1 MLLLQ
6 ILLMGILTTVAF
18 VSQTAALPDKNDID
32 DKTPSVV
39 SRLDPVLRKALLQ
52 ALSNLERNSSEDENA
67 EGETTTATT
76 FNEEILEES
85 TTSDQ
90 TPAVQYHSFVV
101 QNNDT
106 ATSNDDS
113 EIIQTII
120 VKAPRPT
127 VSSLDVDEVS
137 EQSDNDVIIK
147 FDKLDPVKESD
158 IRVETVQVARSV
170 SSSIKTNEINGET
183 DDDISEK
190 QSTKSLKKATTYKPT
205 TTTSTT
211 TTTTTEAPTHNEDGE
226 NIERVKENDVKI
238 YQAPLVT
245 AFTIQQDGNGLPKNV
260 IPLYKQDVVPA
271 SMSQPVEQFSFTSQ
285 VHPTTQNFQNIP
297 IQSNRNTQPPPQF
310 SVQQSVQPQPPV
322 FNVNTFALEQ
332 KQRQLEQQI
341 VYLQEQQ
348 RKQEVLFRQQQS
360 YQDQQALQRQAQ
372 LLLEQ
377 RLRIEEDYRLRQQK
391 YEDELK
397 AYKEKQQQQLQSR
410 FNQPSVV
417 VEGQST
423 PNSQVKAN
431 SQIDVQQQQLSVQQ
445 LPVQVQQQLPAEQ
458 QSPVQQ
464 QLPVQHHLPVEQ
476 QLPATQP
483 PQQFAPQTNQQN
495 IQVQHQT
502 ITEVQNQQQLNV
514 QPIQQSSQSQQD
526 IERQR
531 QELQREIVRQN
542 EEYHQKQIKYQQ
554 DLATYKQKQREFAE
568 QQQQQQQQFFS
579 RQQLPFLPA
588 QQFAPSQQPTFNQG
602 LPQQQQQV
610 RFNNNNNN
618 QNQFRTSVQIVPS
631 VQFPS
636 FQVPTQQM
644 LPIREP
650 QTFRSR
656 SHNEFQQQQTN
667 IPPQLSSVQELPQ
680 RSFQQFHSGPII
692 QNSNIDPV
700 IAAPP
705 DSIQRNRV
713 FRQETDTAN
722 FFNSVNNNRI
732 TLNPVNNNADNYLQ
746 SLLFQSGISGRQNE
760 DLNIITKVL
769 ALNHGIQ
776 SSPNDQQQIRFPRR
790 ENV

>member
-1 MLLLQ
+1 M
-6 ILLMGILTTVAF
+6 TTVAL
-18 VSQTAALPDKNDID
+18 VTQTAALPDANDID
-32 DKTPSVV
+32 SKSPSVV

-52 ALSNLERNSSEDENA
+52 ALSNLERNSSEDESFEA
-67 EGETTTATT
+67 DATTATT
-76 FNEEILEES
+76 LNDEILEES

-90 TPAVQYHSFVV
+90 TPAVQYHSFLVDS
-101 QNNDT
+101 NNET
-106 ATSNDDS
+106 AANNDDS

-127 VSSLDVDEVS
+127 VSSSLDVDEVS
-137 EQSDNDVIIK
+137 EQNDNDVIIK

-170 SSSIKTNEINGET
+170 SPSIKTNEINGET
-183 DDDISEK
+183 DDENINQISATK
-190 QSTKSLKKATTYKPT
+190 QLKKVTTYKPT
-205 TTTSTT
+205 ITT
-211 TTTTTEAPTHNEDGE
+211 TTTTTTTTPAPTHNEDGE

-245 AFTIQQDGNGLPKNV
+245 AFTIQQDGNGNPKNV
-260 IPLYKQDVVPA
+260 IPLYKQDIVPA
-271 SMSQPVEQFSFTSQ
+271 SMSLPVEQFSFTS
-285 VHPTTQNFQNIP
+285 HNTNQNFQNIP
-297 IQSNRNTQPPPQF
+297 IQSTRNTLPPPTF
-310 SVQQSVQPQPPV
+310 SVQTSHQPQPPV

-332 KQRQLEQQI
+332 KQKQLEQQI

-348 RKQEVLFRQQQS
+348 RKQEALFRQQQT

-377 RLRIEEDYRLRQQK
+377 RLRIEDDYRLRQQK
-391 YEDELK
+391 YEQELK
-397 AYKEKQQQQLQSR
+397 AYKEYKEKQQVQLQSR

-417 VEGQST
+417 VEGQTT
-423 PNSQVKAN
+423 PNSQVENIKEAA
-431 SQIDVQQQQLSVQQ
+431 QIDQAQINIQQQQL
-445 LPVQVQQQLPAEQ
+445 PTQQQLPAQ
-458 QSPVQQ
+458 QQLSTQQQVTVQQ
-464 QLPVQHHLPVEQ
+464 QQ
-476 QLPATQP
+476 
-483 PQQFAPQTNQQN
+483 QQFVPEQN

-502 ITEVQNQQQLNV
+502 ITEVQNQQHLHV
-514 QPIQQSSQSQQD
+514 QPLQPSQHREQD
-526 IERQR
+526 IELQR
-531 QELQREIVRQN
+531 QIERQN
-542 EEYHQKQIKYQQ
+542 EEYRIKTLKYEEELKVYRQKVQAQQ
-554 DLATYKQKQREFAE
+554 FAE
-568 QQQQQQQQFFS
+568 QQSQQQQQQLFS

-588 QQFAPSQQPTFNQG
+588 QQFAPSQPQFNQG
-602 LPQQQQQV
+602 LPQQQQQL
-610 RFNNNNNN
+610 RFNNN
-618 QNQFRTSVQIVPS
+618 QPQFRTNVQIVPS
-631 VQFPS
+631 VQFQS

-656 SHNEFQQQQTN
+656 SNEFQQQTN
-667 IPPQLSSVQELPQ
+667 IPQLSPVQELPQ
-680 RSFQQFHSGPII
+680 RSFQQFHTSGPII

-700 IAAPP
+700 ITAAPE
-705 DSIQRNRV
+705 SLQRNRV
-713 FRQETDTAN
+713 FRQESDTSN
-722 FFNSVNNNRI
+722 FFNAASNNRI
-732 TLNPVNNNADNYLQ
+732 TLNPINNNADNYLQ

>member
-1 MLLLQ
+1 MVTWIFLVGL
-6 ILLMGILTTVAF
+6 LTTVAL
-18 VSQTAALPDKNDID
+18 VSQTAALPDKNDVD
-32 DKTPSVV
+32 DKSPSVV

-52 ALSNLERNSSEDENA
+52 ALSNLERNSSEDESGDA
-67 EGETTTATT
+67 EATT
-76 FNEEILEES
+76 VTTISDEILEES

-90 TPAVQYHSFVV
+90 TPAVQYHSYVV
-101 QNNDT
+101 DANNET
-106 ATSNDDS
+106 GTTNDDT

-127 VSSLDVDEVS
+127 VSSSLDVDEVS

-170 SSSIKTNEINGET
+170 STSDKANEINGDT
-183 DDDISEK
+183 DDDIINEK
-190 QSTKSLKKATTYKPT
+190 SITKQLKKVTTYKPT
-205 TTTSTT
+205 TTTT

-226 NIERVKENDVKI
+226 NIEHVKENDVKI

-271 SMSQPVEQFSFTSQ
+271 SMSLPVEQFSFSS
-285 VHPTTQNFQNIP
+285 HSSNQNFQNV
-297 IQSNRNTQPPPQF
+297 QSNRNTNPAPAF
-310 SVQQSVQPQPPV
+310 SIQTSHQPQPPV
-322 FNVNTFALEQ
+322 FNANTYSFLEQ
-332 KQRQLEQQI
+332 KQKQLEQQI
-341 VYLQEQQ
+341 VFLQEQQ
-348 RKQEVLFRQQQS
+348 RKQEELFRQQQS

-391 YEDELK
+391 YEQELK
-397 AYKEKQQQQLQSR
+397 AYKEKQQVQLQAR

-417 VEGQST
+417 VEGQAA
-423 PNSQVKAN
+423 PNTQADSVKEAPLDQA
-431 SQIDVQQQQLSVQQ
+431 QITQQQLQTQQQLSS
-445 LPVQVQQQLPAEQ
+445 QQQLPAQ
-458 QSPVQQ
+458 QQAPTQQTQQQIHTQQQFPEHQHLPVQQ
-464 QLPVQHHLPVEQ
+464 PPQPFAPESNQQNVQVQHHTV
-476 QLPATQP
+476 
-483 PQQFAPQTNQQN
+483 
-495 IQVQHQT
+495 
-502 ITEVQNQQQLNV
+502 TEVQNQQHLQV
-514 QPIQQSSQSQQD
+514 QPLQHHREQD
-526 IERQR
+526 IELQR
-531 QELQREIVRQN
+531 QIERQN
-542 EEYHQKQIKYQQ
+542 EEYRIKTLKYEEELKAYRQKIQAQQ
-554 DLATYKQKQREFAE
+554 YSEQQS
-568 QQQQQQQQFFS
+568 QQQQQQLFS

-588 QQFAPSQQPTFNQG
+588 QQFAPAQQIFTQG
-602 LPQQQQQV
+602 LPQQQQPV
-610 RFNNNNNN
+610 RFNNN
-618 QNQFRTSVQIVPS
+618 QPQFRTNVQIVPS
-631 VQFPS
+631 VQFQS

-644 LPIREP
+644 LPIREA

-656 SHNEFQQQQTN
+656 SQSEFQQQTN
-667 IPPQLSSVQELPQ
+667 IPQLSPVQELPQ
-680 RSFQQFHSGPII
+680 RSFQQFHTSGPVI

-705 DSIQRNRV
+705 DAIQRNRV
-713 FRQETDTAN
+713 FRQESDTAN
-722 FFNSVNNNRI
+722 FFNNNNNRV

-776 SSPNDQQQIRFPRR
+776 QSPNDQQQIRFPRR

>member
-1 MLLLQ
+1 MLTYPLNFVV
-6 ILLMGILTTVAF
+6 GFLTTVAL
-18 VSQTAALPDKNDID
+18 VSQATALPDKNDVD
-32 DKTPSVV
+32 SKSPSVV

-52 ALSNLERNSSEDENA
+52 ALSNLERNTSEDEENV
-67 EGETTTATT
+67 EFDSTTSTT
-76 FNEEILEES
+76 VSDEILEES
-85 TTSDQ
+85 TIADQ
-90 TPAVQYHSFVV
+90 TPAIQYHSFVV
-101 QNNDT
+101 DSKNDT
-106 ATSNDDS
+106 SADD

-120 VKAPRPT
+120 VKAPQPT
-127 VSSLDVDEVS
+127 VSSSLDVDEVS

-170 SSSIKTNEINGET
+170 SPSIRTNEITGET
-183 DDDISEK
+183 EDESATSK
-190 QSTKSLKKATTYKPT
+190 SSTKQLKKVTTYKPST
-205 TTTSTT
+205 TTT

-271 SMSQPVEQFSFTSQ
+271 SMALPVEQFSFSSHQTS
-285 VHPTTQNFQNIP
+285 QNFQNVP
-297 IQSNRNTQPPPQF
+297 TRNAAPPPTF
-310 SVQQSVQPQPPV
+310 SVQTPHQPQPPV

-332 KQRQLEQQI
+332 KQKQLEQQI
-341 VYLQEQQ
+341 AYLQEQQ

-391 YEDELK
+391 YEQELK
-397 AYKEKQQQQLQSR
+397 SYKEKQQVQLQSR

-417 VEGQST
+417 VEGQTTQSIQSET
-423 PNSQVKAN
+423 VKEVPQVD
-431 SQIDVQQQQLSVQQ
+431 QINNPTQQQLPAQQQQLSVQQ
-445 LPVQVQQQLPAEQ
+445 LPAPQQQ
-458 QSPVQQ
+458 
-464 QLPVQHHLPVEQ
+464 
-476 QLPATQP
+476 
-483 PQQFAPQTNQQN
+483 QQFVPTTDVQTSQQN
-495 IQVQHQT
+495 VQA
-502 ITEVQNQQQLNV
+502 ITEVQSQQQLQV
-514 QPIQQSSQSQQD
+514 QPLQQSQHQD
-526 IERQR
+526 IELQR
-531 QELQREIVRQN
+531 QIERQN
-542 EEYHQKQIKYQQ
+542 EEYRIKTLKYEEDLKAYRQKMQAQQ
-554 DLATYKQKQREFAE
+554 FAE
-568 QQQQQQQQFFS
+568 QQQQQQQQLFS

-588 QQFAPSQQPTFNQG
+588 QQFAPPQHIFNQG
-602 LPQQQQQV
+602 LPQQQQQQI
-610 RFNNNNNN
+610 RFNSN
-618 QNQFRTSVQIVPS
+618 QPQFRTNVQIVPS
-631 VQFPS
+631 VQFQS

-656 SHNEFQQQQTN
+656 SQNEFQQQTN
-667 IPPQLSSVQELPQ
+667 IPQLSPVQELPL
-680 RSFQQFHSGPII
+680 RSFQQFHTSGPII
-692 QNSNIDPV
+692 LNSNIDPV

-705 DSIQRNRV
+705 DAIQRNRV
-713 FRQETDTAN
+713 FRQESDTGN
-722 FFNSVNNNRI
+722 FFNQANNRI
-732 TLNPVNNNADNYLQ
+732 TLNPINNNADNYLQ